1 MPLVEAWFK
10 VWIYF
15 GLICGWGESARPR
28 FDTSTDMGLVLVPA
42 DAEVDSVIFRL
53 RATDQDADFPL
64 VFEITATITPVVR
77 IDNLP
82 CTLYNKVCQA
92 NVILTKRLMPGRLHD
107 FAVRVRDTKGD
118 SNSMQATISATN
130 ATTSRDKIF
139 PHIPSLIMVPEDTKP
154 DTELDYLLVRAN
166 SWSGKPVYIELWQ
179 PKELFTIRQRQT
191 PTQTRGVITLIG
203 ELDFETQS
211 MYTLTIYATDPY
223 TEPGKD
229 TRNIAGLNIVII
241 VQDVQ
246 DVPPIFTLA
255 PPLTRLNN
263 SVQTGDVILR
273 VHAED
278 GDKGVPRE
286 ITYGLVSEG
295 NPFIPFFNI
304 SETTGEI
311 ILARPLEEL
320 TQITHIGA
328 PVVLTVVAEE
338 IRRSRD
344 EPPAQATVVEVGFLL
359 GEPGNSPPYF
369 ENDNYIASIPENLE
383 PGSVITFP
391 EQYSA
396 KIHDEDIGKA
406 GVFALKLR
414 NNNGTFE
421 INPTVAERTAD
432 FIITV
437 RDNTLIDYEMY
448 KSLSFKI
455 VAQEVGPATNLSATA
470 AVVIFIQDVNDNSP
484 IFDEESYEVTLPE
497 NVTVGTRVIQV
508 HATDKDTGL
517 FGSIQYTGITG
528 QGSDAFTIDSDTG
541 LITVAMG
548 SSLDREMTA
557 QLQLTVHATDENG
570 KGNTG
575 VAFLIVNLLD
585 VNDNAPIFEKNAYE
599 FTLNSDL
606 TNFTTPAI
614 IKATDADAEPPNN
627 EIRYEL
633 IQGNYENKFYLNE
646 ITGELIL
653 CSPITTFR
661 RKKQSVYDKSPKK
674 LYKEFFQSEHAIRGN
689 VLRTTVFPDITNSTE
704 SILNEIEFKHKVN
717 EIRKYRRRRAE
728 TDILYT
734 LTARAYDLGVPH
746 LSSETEISIV
756 RRTAMEARIMMFVV
770 PGEHPNLTRTA
781 ETLATITGGRITV
794 LNTRPYVP
802 DNKTGVTDNAV
813 SMQGKRTIVIA
824 RVEQTEVG
832 TPLVD
837 VEKIRN
843 TLAANG
849 VGIIGGTG
857 TTNVSVIYNDEIT
870 TKLPIDR
877 VIHKGGDNTRTY
889 VNKTITNVHEE
900 VTVYKAENKLLFWLL
915 IILGLLMLLAIAALI
930 ICCICPGCPFY
941 MAPRKRR
948 IYSSEKLIARFN
960 GRPKRHLH
968 REPMATIEITSN
980 GRKQAWSADPA
991 QRNWQFNRRNI
1002 KNGGLASLPGDVV
1015 YISERPPIDQA
1026 NVESLRLRDGPAHDP
1041 SRRRRMEE
1049 QERMYVEDVEERKVR
1064 DYDATDADSLQRHEM
1079 ERGSDILHQA
1089 YRQRYVD
1096 PESNNEVAVREQHFY
1111 REGNA
1116 EVLQLVTRGQVEDT
1130 NQHHYPTTF
1139 IVDGKDVLL
1148 QRFMQDQK
1156 ARQELSMQEPEVLRT
1171 VESHQHP
1178 RNLYQYKQEILLL
1191 PEELEDR
1198 RRGAEELDSNAQK
1211 LTMDDGYAARKIDL
1225 ESQMREVHRQ
1235 EISMNM
1241 PGISDKTSVPKDQ
1254 TVQSATMQSF
1264 HDLELARQ
1272 NVLLTRLLLERES
1285 RYPGGITMDAVS
1297 YLETQS
1303 LPGQAVI
1310 ATQTERTAATQT
1322 ERHIRSR
1329 SDNDESDED
1338 IRNRKKMK
1346 SKKRYDEEKLKRT
1359 RTLWMKSPI
1368 EEEENP
1374 CFDKRLNILRK
1385 KVKEVKERR
1394 KASLQPKILREIS
1407 DSLDENGST
1416 CHERE
1421 GKSVKTCQQPI
1432 EETSIAYKML
1442 REKKNGSSS
1451 SIEVGRQQ
1459 DEKTFD
1465 TKETESLSSPE
1476 ISVDNKKYI
1485 QERVEKKSSRKESKL
1500 KKQKKI
1506 ESVIKPSFR
1515 VLEKEITTLTKRL
1528 SKLADKKIQEATRD
1542 ESTNQEK
1549 SRTSEDFKKDLR
1561 TSKKIDDSK
1570 KRKQFETSPD
1580 IAKEAKTEKFI
1591 YHQPQIMSPGST
1603 EYEDP
1608 FEKPTKSKSE
1618 FRQKFAKH
1626 KQTSHM
1632 RTKKQTQKVREKQ
1645 IAQQDREPEKCKNA
1659 ASKENSR
1666 SSIEKTAKLLSRTH
1680 KLATIGRRKH
1690 VSKEPSTS
1698 TSSDR
1703 INGKE
1708 DLFVGRDSDKRSAGS
1723 SEISS
1728 HHVSQQKQ
1736 KLDHVSE
1743 RFSDDFVTEPQRKDT
1758 DRQAALH
1765 STMDISTHKKGIV
1778 NDKKIIQFSDDFTI
1792 ETQKKDMEHQM
1803 QTAIESEIGQ
1813 SACSDSG
1820 KDHVTLKEI
1829 VEDILFFQD
1838 LKYIQ
1843 PESEIT
1849 LDTAKKREFETS
1861 NIEDLDSK
1869 KRTIP
1874 LDSPVLET
1882 LKEDQIE
1889 RPSSHIDKNDIED
1902 KIAYMSEKHE
1912 EETKKHEIE
1921 KEMLE
1926 KEKITLDDTLE
1937 LKTLE
1942 DVEKIMRKEIDI
1954 PEQYVKSPKI
1964 SDDVMEHHVKQIE
1977 EYKKNDLYS
1986 DTITSLSK
1994 MEKDLKDIKDVTHL
2008 LYAEEEDKIVCKPE
2022 SDQKEELSHESM
2034 KEHSEEEMPSAEI
2047 TIGTKQDDGKMIKKL
2062 VPKENEEDSS
2072 RTIKSDEKM
2081 KITKSDT
2088 DGYQNVIEKPKEI
2101 LKEYVTQDLE
2111 KMKKD
2116 VESITETFE
2125 KSFNVRRSSLD
2136 DSVNLTGIH
2145 RAFSI
2150 DDKTLK
2156 YIDDTSQEDDLSQ
2169 SESGE
2174 IIHIVKEDT
2183 DKLKRSDD
2191 PNPKTEIESEE
2202 KSEEESRMSSQEI
2215 SKLQETKLE
2224 KTIKLAKEKEES
2236 FLEQFQEKAED
2247 SSLVKEIP
2255 DKEVKKIRDKELSTD
2270 QLPKDTDLEKSI
2282 TSELEK
2288 LDKPATVAEN
2298 IDVAESRGNGE
2309 HQIDVSVS
2317 IFSSFIDDTIDV
2329 LEESDSSSD
2338 ISRKTT
2344 LTMRPY
2350 DTPRHRQRWQQQES
2364 LEIAG
2369 MSEIRTFKDGEDA
2382 RVEIEMGEDTGS
2394 NISLDEIENI
2404 EDSIAIEATIN
2415 ESQTD
2420 TEIATTSEKIS
2431 SNGERILS
2439 VYDLKKVSEI
2449 KKDSDFKSKFE
2460 ESEDNIK
2467 SDIKDLLTT
2476 IQDKVLLIV
2485 STKEL
2490 SDTLKENVKDE
2501 ILPITEENE
2510 ECKSEIATSLKK
2522 IEKVFEPM
2530 QENNKSKIKSSL
2542 KQAEEID
2549 LTKDKKKTEDTKIN
2563 KTRIKNSLDKMKTKD
2578 IEVDKIKN
2586 KDSKNGISK
2595 KHAGKTELFES
2606 SAKKRKKPERP
2617 KIPSPE
2623 ERKRVL
2629 DEKSKE
2635 KGTPSHSHHRS
2646 RKSIDGDSEKKF
2658 RDGGSQKQTSRSEE
2672 EHPQKQAE
2680 LLKSKFKKDKKLTI
2694 PSKTSEIDTSKTQSK
2709 YMAWYNKKRDE
2720 TEKKR
2725 LEKKTAE
2732 DEEQLPRW
2740 VSRGLKQTVKQ
2751 KEKQSIEHKTP
2762 EVTPRTRR
2770 KIKPLINVESEQL
2783 KAIVRQG
2790 RRLRKAEGNL
2800 EDDPPIQIFART
2812 PPISTDTQHRLLQH
2826 SEYKYERVPP
2836 PFYLHPPPPAPHPSP
2851 ELSPDRSLE
2860 IQPSTSQYKQSEN
2873 ELHSESTVAPLQS
2886 GTRLRHQQLLE
2897 KKSVFDIA
2905 YSEAAPSQLRSDSA
2919 TPPS

>member
-1 MPLVEAWFK
+1 MPLVGACFK

-15 GLICGWGESARPR
+15 GLIYGWSESARPR

-154 DTELDYLLVRAN
+154 GTELDYLLVRAN

-179 PKELFTIRQRQT
+179 LMQ
-191 PTQTRGVITLIG
+191 
-203 ELDFETQS
+203 
-211 MYTLTIYATDPY
+211 
-223 TEPGKD
+223 
-229 TRNIAGLNIVII
+229 
-241 VQDVQ
+241 
-246 DVPPIFTLA
+246 
-255 PPLTRLNN
+255 
-263 SVQTGDVILR
+263 ILQC
-273 VHAED
+273 
-278 GDKGVPRE
+278 
-286 ITYGLVSEG
+286 L
-295 NPFIPFFNI
+295 
-304 SETTGEI
+304 GEI

-344 EPPAQATVVEVGFLL
+344 EPPAQATIVEVGFLL

-391 EQYSA
+391 EQYST

-484 IFDEESYEVTLPE
+484 IFDEESYEVTLSE

-528 QGSDAFTIDSDTG
+528 QGSDAFTIDPDTG

-548 SSLDREMTA
+548 SSLDREMAA
-557 QLQLTVHATDENG
+557 QLQLTVHASDENG

-575 VAFLIVNLLD
+575 VASLIVNLLD

-633 IQGNYENKFYLNE
+633 IQGNYEHKFYLNE

-653 CSPITTFR
+653 CSPITKFR

-674 LYKEFFQSEHAIRGN
+674 LYKEFFQSEHTIRGN
-689 VLRTTVFPDITNSTE
+689 VLKTTVFPDMINSTE
-704 SILNEIEFKHKVN
+704 SILNEIELKHKVN

-794 LNTRPYVP
+794 LDTRPYVP
-802 DNKTGVTDNAV
+802 DNKTGVTDNAI
-813 SMQGKRTIVIA
+813 SMEGKRTIVIA

-843 TLAANG
+843 ILAANG

-857 TTNVSVIYNDEIT
+857 TTNVSVTYNDETT
-870 TKLPIDR
+870 TKLPIDG

-930 ICCICPGCPFY
+930 VCCICPGCPFY

-948 IYSSEKLIARFN
+948 IYSSEKLITRFN

-968 REPMATIEITSN
+968 RKPLATIEITSN

-991 QRNWQFNRRNI
+991 QRNWQFNRRNT

-1041 SRRRRMEE
+1041 SRRRRIEE
-1049 QERMYVEDVEERKVR
+1049 QERMYVEDVEEKKIR
-1064 DYDATDADSLQRHEM
+1064 DYNATDADSLQRHEM
-1079 ERGSDILHQA
+1079 ERDSDILHQA

-1096 PESNNEVAVREQHFY
+1096 PESNNEPAVREQHFY

-1130 NQHHYPTTF
+1130 SQHHYPTTF

-1178 RNLYQYKQEILLL
+1178 RNLYQQEILLL

-1198 RRGAEELDSNAQK
+1198 RRRAEELDSNAQK
-1211 LTMDDGYAARKIDL
+1211 LTMGDGYAAQKIDL

-1235 EISMNM
+1235 EISINM

-1254 TVQSATMQSF
+1254 TVQSATMQSYAF

-1285 RYPGGITMDAVS
+1285 RYAGGITMDAVS

-1338 IRNRKKMK
+1338 TRNRKKMK

-1368 EEEENP
+1368 EEEE
-1374 CFDKRLNILRK
+1374 K
-1385 KVKEVKERR
+1385 VKERR
-1394 KASLQPKILREIS
+1394 KASLQPKVLREIS

-1416 CHERE
+1416 CRERE
-1421 GKSVKTCQQPI
+1421 GKSAKTCQQPI

-1465 TKETESLSSPE
+1465 EKETESFSSPE
-1476 ISVDNKKYI
+1476 ISVDNRKYI

-1500 KKQKKI
+1500 KKEKKI

-1515 VLEKEITTLTKRL
+1515 VLEKEITMLTKRL
-1528 SKLADKKIQEATRD
+1528 SKLADKKVQEATRE
-1542 ESTNQEK
+1542 ESTSQEK

-1570 KRKQFETSPD
+1570 KRKQSETSPD

-1608 FEKPTKSKSE
+1608 FEKPMKSKSE
-1618 FRQKFAKH
+1618 FRQKVAKH
-1626 KQTSHM
+1626 KQTSSHM
-1632 RTKKQTQKVREKQ
+1632 RTKKQTQKERKKQ
-1645 IAQQDREPEKCKNA
+1645 IAQQDREPEKCKDA

-1666 SSIEKTAKLLSRTH
+1666 SSIEKTAKLLSRTR

-1690 VSKEPSTS
+1690 VSEEPSTS

-1703 INGKE
+1703 INGKK
-1708 DLFVGRDSDKRSAGS
+1708 DLFVSRDSDKRSADS
-1723 SEISS
+1723 AEISS
-1728 HHVSQQKQ
+1728 HHVDQQKPKQ

-1758 DRQAALH
+1758 DRQTAFH
-1765 STMDISTHKKGIV
+1765 STIDISTHKKDIA

-1803 QTAIESEIGQ
+1803 QTAIESEIEQ

-1820 KDHVTLKEI
+1820 KDHVTLKEMAK
-1829 VEDILFFQD
+1829 DILFFQD
-1838 LKYIQ
+1838 LKYTQ

-1869 KRTIP
+1869 KRTMP

-1912 EETKKHEIE
+1912 KETKKPLHEIE

-1942 DVEKIMRKEIDI
+1942 DVERTMRKENE
-1954 PEQYVKSPKI
+1954 EQYVKSPKI
-1964 SDDVMEHHVKQIE
+1964 SNDVMEHHVEQIE
-1977 EYKKNDLYS
+1977 EYKKNELCS

-2008 LYAEEEDKIVCKPE
+2008 LYTKEEDKTVCKPE

-2034 KEHSEEEMPSAEI
+2034 KEHSGEEMPLAEI
-2047 TIGTKQDDGKMIKKL
+2047 TIDTKQDDGKMIKKL

-2081 KITKSDT
+2081 KITKSDI
-2088 DGYQNVIEKPKEI
+2088 DGYQNVIEKPEEI

-2111 KMKKD
+2111 KMEKD

-2125 KSFNVRRSSLD
+2125 KSFDIRQSSKD
-2136 DSVNLTGIH
+2136 DSVNLPGIH

-2150 DDKTLK
+2150 NDKTLK

-2174 IIHIVKEDT
+2174 IIHIVKEDIDT
-2183 DKLKRSDD
+2183 DKLKRFSD
-2191 PNPKTEIESEE
+2191 PNAKTEIESQ
-2202 KSEEESRMSSQEI
+2202 KTEEESHMSFQEI

-2224 KTIKLAKEKEES
+2224 KTIEPAKEKEES
-2236 FLEQFQEKAED
+2236 FLEQSQEKAEET
-2247 SSLVKEIP
+2247 SSVKEIS
-2255 DKEVKKIRDKELSTD
+2255 DKEVKMILDKELSTD
-2270 QLPKDTDLEKSI
+2270 QLPKDTDLEKST
-2282 TSELEK
+2282 TSESEK
-2288 LDKPATVAEN
+2288 LDKSATVAEN
-2298 IDVAESRGNGE
+2298 IDVAESRSNGE
-2309 HQIDVSVS
+2309 HQTDVSVP

-2329 LEESDSSSD
+2329 SEESDSSSD

-2382 RVEIEMGEDTGS
+2382 RVEIEMGENTGS

-2404 EDSIAIEATIN
+2404 KDSIAIEATIN
-2415 ESQTD
+2415 ESQTHA
-2420 TEIATTSEKIS
+2420 EIATTSEKIF
-2431 SNGERILS
+2431 SNGEKILS
-2439 VYDLKKVSEI
+2439 VYDLKKVNEI
-2449 KKDSDFKSKFE
+2449 KKDRDFKSKFE
-2460 ESEDNIK
+2460 ESEANIK

-2476 IQDKVLLIV
+2476 IQDKVFLIV
-2485 STKEL
+2485 SAKEL
-2490 SDTLKENVKDE
+2490 NDTLKENVKDE
-2501 ILPITEENE
+2501 ILPITKEDR
-2510 ECKSEIATSLKK
+2510 ECKSEIATPLKK
-2522 IEKVFEPM
+2522 IEKIFEPM
-2530 QENNKSKIKSSL
+2530 QQNDKSEIRSPL
-2542 KQAEEID
+2542 KQAEQID
-2549 LTKDKKKTEDTKIN
+2549 LTEDRKKPEDTKVN
-2563 KTRIKNSLDKMKTKD
+2563 KTRIKNSLDKIKTKD

-2586 KDSKNGISK
+2586 KDSKNGTLK
-2595 KHAGKTELFES
+2595 KYAGKTELLES

-2617 KIPSPE
+2617 KMPSPG

-2646 RKSIDGDSEKKF
+2646 RKSIDGDPEKKF
-2658 RDGGSQKQTSRSEE
+2658 RDDGSQKQASRSEE
-2672 EHPQKQAE
+2672 ENPQKQA
-2680 LLKSKFKKDKKLTI
+2680 LPKSKFKKDKKFTI

-2800 EDDPPIQIFART
+2800 EEDPPIQIFART
-2812 PPISTDTQHRLLQH
+2812 PPIPTDTQHRLLQH

-2851 ELSPDRSLE
+2851 QLSPEISLE
-2860 IQPSTSQYKQSEN
+2860 IQPSTSQYEQSEN
-2873 ELHSESTVAPLQS
+2873 ELHSESTVAPFQS

>member
-10 VWIYF
+10 VWLYF
-15 GLICGWGESARPR
+15 GLIYGWGESARPR

-92 NVILTKRLMPGRLHD
+92 NVILTKRLVPGRLHD

-139 PHIPSLIMVPEDTKP
+139 PHIPSVIMVPEDTKP
-154 DTELDYLLVRAN
+154 GKELDYLLVRAN

-229 TRNIAGLNIVII
+229 TRNIAGLNIIII

-311 ILARPLEEL
+311 VLAKPLEEL

-391 EQYSA
+391 EQYST
-396 KIHDEDIGKA
+396 KIRDEDIGKA

-437 RDNTLIDYEMY
+437 RDNTLIDYELY

-470 AVVIFIQDVNDNSP
+470 AVVILIEDVNDNSP
-484 IFDEESYEVTLPE
+484 IFDEESYEVTLSE

-528 QGSDAFTIDSDTG
+528 QGSEAFAIDSDTG
-541 LITVAMG
+541 LITVTMG
-548 SSLDREMTA
+548 SVLDREMAA
-557 QLQLTVHATDENG
+557 QLQLTVIACDENG

-575 VAFLIVNLLD
+575 VASLIVNLLD

-606 TNFTTPAI
+606 TNFTSPAI
-614 IKATDADAEPPNN
+614 IKATDADAESPNN

-633 IQGNYENKFYLNE
+633 IHGNYENKFYLNE

-653 CSPITTFR
+653 RSPITKFR
-661 RKKQSVYDKSPKK
+661 RKKQSGYDKFSKK
-674 LYKEFFQSEHAIRGN
+674 LHKEFLQSEHIIREN
-689 VLRTTVFPDITNSTE
+689 VSKTTVSPDTINSTE
-704 SILNEIEFKHKVN
+704 SILNEIESRYKVD

-728 TDILYT
+728 TDTLYT

-746 LSSETEISIV
+746 LASETEISIV
-756 RRTAMEARIMMFVV
+756 RGNAMEARIMMFVV

-794 LNTRPYVP
+794 LDTRPYVS
-802 DNKTGVTDNAV
+802 DNKTGVTNNV
-813 SMQGKRTIVIA
+813 SMEGKRTVVIA

-837 VEKIRN
+837 VERIRN

-849 VGIIGGTG
+849 VGIISGTG
-857 TTNVSVIYNDEIT
+857 TTNVSITYNDET
-870 TKLPIDR
+870 TMKLPIDGI
-877 VIHKGGDNTRTY
+877 IHKGGDNTRTY
-889 VNKTITNVHEE
+889 VNNTIANVHEE

-915 IILGLLMLLAIAALI
+915 IILGLLMMLAIAALI

-948 IYSSEKLIARFN
+948 IYSSEKLIARSN

-968 REPMATIEITSN
+968 RKPMATIEITSN
-980 GRKQAWSADPA
+980 GKKQAWSADPTR
-991 QRNWQFNRRNI
+991 RNWQFNRRNT

-1026 NVESLRLRDGPAHDP
+1026 NVESLRLRDGPAYDS
-1041 SRRRRMEE
+1041 SRRRRMED

-1064 DYDATDADSLQRHEM
+1064 DYIATDADSLQRHEI
-1079 ERGSDILHQA
+1079 EGGSDILHQA

-1096 PESNNEVAVREQHFY
+1096 PDSNNEPAVREQHFY

-1130 NQHHYPTTF
+1130 IQHHYPTTF

-1156 ARQELSMQEPEVLRT
+1156 TRQELSMQEPEVLRT

-1178 RNLYQYKQEILLL
+1178 RNIYQHKQEILLL
-1191 PEELEDR
+1191 PEELEAVR
-1198 RRGAEELDSNAQK
+1198 RRRAEELDSKGQK
-1211 LTMDDGYAARKIDL
+1211 LPMDDGYAAQKMNM
-1225 ESQMREVHRQ
+1225 ESQTRDVHRQ
-1235 EISMNM
+1235 EIPISM
-1241 PGISDKTSVPKDQ
+1241 PGISDKKMSVPKDQ
-1254 TVQSATMQSF
+1254 TMQSYAF

-1272 NVLLTRLLLERES
+1272 NVLLTRLLLEREA
-1285 RYPGGITMDAVS
+1285 RYAGGIAGMDGVS

-1310 ATQTERTAATQT
+1310 ATQTDRTAATQT

-1338 IRNRKKMK
+1338 TRNRKKMR
-1346 SKKRYDEEKLKRT
+1346 SKKRYDEDKLKRT

-1368 EEEENP
+1368 EEESP

-1385 KVKEVKERR
+1385 KMKEVKEGR
-1394 KASLQPKILREIS
+1394 KVSLQPGVLREIS

-1416 CHERE
+1416 CRERE
-1421 GKSVKTCQQPI
+1421 GKSATTCQQPI
-1432 EETSIAYKML
+1432 EETGVAYKIL
-1442 REKKNGSSS
+1442 HEEKNGSSS
-1451 SIEVGRQQ
+1451 SIEAGRQREEEKSF
-1459 DEKTFD
+1459 DEK
-1465 TKETESLSSPE
+1465 KTESLSSPE
-1476 ISVDNKKYI
+1476 ISMNNGKYI
-1485 QERVEKKSSRKESKL
+1485 HKTMEKKCSKKESKI
-1500 KKQKKI
+1500 KRQKRV

-1515 VLEKEITTLTKRL
+1515 VLEKEITMLTKKL
-1528 SKLADKKIQEATRD
+1528 SKLADKKVQEAARD
-1542 ESTNQEK
+1542 ESTSREK
-1549 SRTSEDFKKDLR
+1549 SRTSEDLKKDSGLH

-1570 KRKQFETSPD
+1570 KRKQSETSPD
-1580 IAKEAKTEKFI
+1580 IVKETKTEKFL
-1591 YHQPQIMSPGST
+1591 YHQPQMMSPGST

-1608 FEKPTKSKSE
+1608 FEKPMKSKSE
-1618 FRQKFAKH
+1618 FRQKVSKH
-1626 KQTSHM
+1626 KQTSNHM
-1632 RTKKQTQKVREKQ
+1632 RAKKQMQKERKKQ
-1645 IAQQDREPEKCKNA
+1645 IAQQGQELEKHKDA
-1659 ASKENSR
+1659 ASKESSR
-1666 SSIEKTAKLLSRTH
+1666 SKLEKVAKLSSRAH
-1680 KLATIGRRKH
+1680 KLALIGRRKH
-1690 VSKEPSTS
+1690 VSEEPSTS

-1703 INGKE
+1703 INGKK
-1708 DLFVGRDSDKRSAGS
+1708 DLFVSRDSDKRSAGS

-1728 HHVSQQKQ
+1728 HQMDQRKLKQ
-1736 KLDHVSE
+1736 KLDHMSK
-1743 RFSDDFVTEPQRKDT
+1743 RFSDDFVLTEPEQRRDT
-1758 DRQAALH
+1758 TFH
-1765 STMDISTHKKGIV
+1765 STMDVKTHEKDV
-1778 NDKKIIQFSDDFTI
+1778 ASDKKDIQIIQFSDDFATK
-1792 ETQKKDMEHQM
+1792 TQTKEM
-1803 QTAIESEIGQ
+1803 QTAAESEIEQ
-1813 SACSDSG
+1813 SASSDIG
-1820 KDHVTLKEI
+1820 KDHVTLKEV
-1829 VEDILFFQD
+1829 VEAIAFLHD
-1838 LKYIQ
+1838 LKYTQ

-1849 LDTAKKREFETS
+1849 SDLAKEQPFETS
-1861 NIEDLDSK
+1861 NIEDK
-1869 KRTIP
+1869 KGAMP
-1874 LDSPVLET
+1874 LESPVLET
-1882 LKEDQIE
+1882 LKEHEIE
-1889 RPSSHIDKNDIED
+1889 RPSSHIDKSGIEE
-1902 KIAYMSEKHE
+1902 KIAYTSEKRE
-1912 EETKKHEIE
+1912 KETGKSLHE

-1926 KEKITLDDTLE
+1926 EEKIKLENGIHE
-1937 LKTLE
+1937 LKAFE
-1942 DVEKIMRKEIDI
+1942 DVEEIMKEEVDI
-1954 PEQYVKSPKI
+1954 PEQNAKSRKVSREEI
-1964 SDDVMEHHVKQIE
+1964 EHVEQIE
-1977 EYKKNDLYS
+1977 EYKKNELYR
-1986 DTITSLSK
+1986 DTIASSSQ
-1994 MEKDLKDIKDVTHL
+1994 MEKDLKDIKDVTHS
-2008 LYAEEEDKIVCKPE
+2008 YAKEEDETVHKRE
-2022 SDQKEELSHESM
+2022 SDQKEELSHESGQ
-2034 KEHSEEEMPSAEI
+2034 EHEEEMPSAEI
-2047 TIGTKQDDGKMIKKL
+2047 TIDTKEKIMEKL
-2062 VPKENEEDSS
+2062 VVKEKEDDSS
-2072 RTIKSDEKM
+2072 SKIESDQKM
-2081 KITKSDT
+2081 KIEKSDT
-2088 DGYQNVIEKPKEI
+2088 EKYQSVIEKPEEI
-2101 LKEYVTQDLE
+2101 P
-2111 KMKKD
+2111 KD
-2116 VESITETFE
+2116 VIEEKIEKDIESMTGTFE
-2125 KSFNVRRSSLD
+2125 KSFDIRESSKD

-2150 DDKTLK
+2150 DDKALK
-2156 YIDDTSQEDDLSQ
+2156 YIDDTSQEDDLSH

-2174 IIHIVKEDT
+2174 TIYIVKEDT
-2183 DKLKRSDD
+2183 DTDKLKRDGD
-2191 PNPKTEIESEE
+2191 LNAKTEVETQ
-2202 KSEEESRMSSQEI
+2202 KSEEESSQEI
-2215 SKLQETKLE
+2215 SNLQETKLE
-2224 KTIKLAKEKEES
+2224 KSIEDKSVTSSTFTIPKEKIMTKEQLQDEPAKEKEES
-2236 FLEQFQEKAED
+2236 FLEEETTV
-2247 SSLVKEIP
+2247 VKETS
-2255 DKEVKKIRDKELSTD
+2255 DKEIEKVLDKELPTD
-2270 QLPKDTDLEKSI
+2270 QLLKDTDPEKS
-2282 TSELEK
+2282 TASESEK
-2288 LDKPATVAEN
+2288 LDKSATVAEN
-2298 IDVAESRGNGE
+2298 IDVAESKGNGE
-2309 HQIDVSVS
+2309 HQTDVSVP
-2317 IFSSFIDDTIDV
+2317 IFRSFIDDTIYV
-2329 LEESDSSSD
+2329 SEESDSSSD

-2344 LTMRPY
+2344 LATRPY
-2350 DTPRHRQRWQQQES
+2350 DTPRHRQKWQQQES

-2369 MSEIRTFKDGEDA
+2369 MPEIRTFKSGEDA
-2382 RVEIEMGEDTGS
+2382 RVEMETEEDTGS
-2394 NISLDEIENI
+2394 NLSLDEIENL
-2404 EDSIAIEATIN
+2404 EDSIAIEATIG
-2415 ESQTD
+2415 EPHED
-2420 TEIATTSEKIS
+2420 TEIASTSEK
-2431 SNGERILS
+2431 
-2439 VYDLKKVSEI
+2439 
-2449 KKDSDFKSKFE
+2449 
-2460 ESEDNIK
+2460 IK

-2476 IQDKVLLIV
+2476 MQDEVFLTI
-2485 STKEL
+2485 SIKEL
-2490 SDTLKENVKDE
+2490 NGASKENVKDE
-2501 ILPITEENE
+2501 IVPITKEEE
-2510 ECKSEIATSLKK
+2510 ECKSEIVTPLKK
-2522 IEKVFEPM
+2522 IEKVSKSM
-2530 QENNKSKIKSSL
+2530 QQNDKSEIKSPS
-2542 KQAEEID
+2542 KQAEQIA
-2549 LTKDKKKTEDTKIN
+2549 LTGERTTEDTKVS
-2563 KTRIKNSLDKMKTKD
+2563 KTKIKNSLDKVQAKD
-2578 IEVDKIKN
+2578 IEVDKIKS
-2586 KDSKNGISK
+2586 KDSKSGTIEK
-2595 KHAGKTELFES
+2595 YAGKTKPFENS
-2606 SAKKRKKPERP
+2606 VKKRKK
-2617 KIPSPE
+2617 S
-2623 ERKRVL
+2623 
-2629 DEKSKE
+2629 D
-2635 KGTPSHSHHRS
+2635 RS
-2646 RKSIDGDSEKKF
+2646 RRSIGDSEKKLK
-2658 RDGGSQKQTSRSEE
+2658 DSGSQPSRGEE
-2672 EHPQKQAE
+2672 EHPQKQT
-2680 LLKSKFKKDKKLTI
+2680 LPKSKFKKDKKSTI
-2694 PSKTSEIDTSKTQSK
+2694 APKTGEIDTSKTQSK
-2709 YMAWYNKKRDE
+2709 YMAWYKKKRDE
-2720 TEKKR
+2720 AEKKR
-2725 LEKKTAE
+2725 LERKTAE
-2732 DEEQLPRW
+2732 DEESTLPRW
-2740 VSRGLKQTVKQ
+2740 VSRGLKQTAKQ
-2751 KEKQSIEHKTP
+2751 KEKQSIAQKTK

-2800 EDDPPIQIFART
+2800 EEDPPIQIFART
-2812 PPISTDTQHRLLQH
+2812 PPVSTDTQHRLLQH
-2826 SEYKYERVPP
+2826 SEYKYERTPPP

-2851 ELSPDRSLE
+2851 QLSPERSLE
-2860 IQPSTSQYKQSEN
+2860 MQPSTSQYQSQSEH
-2873 ELHSESTVAPLQS
+2873 ELRSESCIVAPFQG

>member
-1 MPLVEAWFK
+1 MPLVGAWFK

-15 GLICGWGESARPR
+15 GLIYGWSESARPR

-154 DTELDYLLVRAN
+154 GTELDYLLVRAN
-166 SWSGKPVYIELWQ
+166 SWSG
-179 PKELFTIRQRQT
+179 
-191 PTQTRGVITLIG
+191 
-203 ELDFETQS
+203 
-211 MYTLTIYATDPY
+211 
-223 TEPGKD
+223 
-229 TRNIAGLNIVII
+229 
-241 VQDVQ
+241 
-246 DVPPIFTLA
+246 
-255 PPLTRLNN
+255 
-263 SVQTGDVILR
+263 
-273 VHAED
+273 
-278 GDKGVPRE
+278 
-286 ITYGLVSEG
+286 
-295 NPFIPFFNI
+295 
-304 SETTGEI
+304 EI
-311 ILARPLEEL
+311 ILAKPLEEL
-320 TQITHIGA
+320 TQITHVGA

-344 EPPAQATVVEVGFLL
+344 EPPAQATIVEVGFLL

-369 ENDNYIASIPENLE
+369 ENDNYNASIPENLE
-383 PGSVITFP
+383 PGTVITFP
-391 EQYSA
+391 EQYST

-484 IFDEESYEVTLPE
+484 IFDEESYEVTLSE

-517 FGSIQYTGITG
+517 FGSIKYTGITG
-528 QGSDAFTIDSDTG
+528 EGSDAFTIDSDTG
-541 LITVAMG
+541 LITVTMG
-548 SSLDREMTA
+548 SSLDREMAA
-557 QLQLTVHATDENG
+557 QLQLTVYARDENG
-570 KGNTG
+570 NGNTG
-575 VAFLIVNLLD
+575 VASLIVNLLD

-614 IKATDADAEPPNN
+614 IKATDADAEYPNN

-633 IQGNYENKFYLNE
+633 IHGNYENKFYLNE

-653 CSPITTFR
+653 RSPITKFR

-674 LYKEFFQSEHAIRGN
+674 LHKDFFQSEHAIRGSISK
-689 VLRTTVFPDITNSTE
+689 TTVFPDTINATE
-704 SILNEIEFKHKVN
+704 NILNEIELKQKIN
-717 EIRKYRRRRAE
+717 KIKKSKNRRKRRAE
-728 TDILYT
+728 ADILYT

-746 LSSETEISIV
+746 LASETKISIV
-756 RRTAMEARIMMFVV
+756 RGTAMEARIMMFVV

-781 ETLATITGGRITV
+781 ETLATITGGRITI
-794 LNTRPYVP
+794 LDTRPYVP
-802 DNKTGVTDNAV
+802 DNKSGVTDNAV
-813 SMQGKRTIVIA
+813 SMEGKRTIVIA

-857 TTNVSVIYNDEIT
+857 TTNVSITYNDET
-870 TKLPIDR
+870 TMKLPIDG

-889 VNKTITNVHEE
+889 ANKTITNVHEE

-948 IYSSEKLIARFN
+948 IYSSEKLITRSN
-960 GRPKRHLH
+960 SRPKRHLH
-968 REPMATIEITSN
+968 RKPMATIEITSN
-980 GRKQAWSADPA
+980 GRKQAWSADPTR
-991 QRNWQFNRRNI
+991 RNWQFNRRNA

-1026 NVESLRLRDGPAHDP
+1026 IESLRLRDGPAHDP
-1041 SRRRRMEE
+1041 SRKKRIEE
-1049 QERMYVEDVEERKVR
+1049 QERMYVGDIEEKKIR
-1064 DYDATDADSLQRHEM
+1064 DYDAADADSLQRHEIAG
-1079 ERGSDILHQA
+1079 GSDILHQA

-1096 PESNNEVAVREQHFY
+1096 PESNNEPTVREQHFY

-1130 NQHHYPTTF
+1130 SQHHYPTTF

-1156 ARQELSMQEPEVLRT
+1156 TRQELLMQESEMLRT

-1178 RNLYQYKQEILLL
+1178 RNLYQHKQEILLL
-1191 PEELEDR
+1191 PEELEVKR
-1198 RRGAEELDSNAQK
+1198 RRAEELDSNVQK
-1211 LTMDDGYAARKIDL
+1211 LAMDDGCAAQKMDL

-1241 PGISDKTSVPKDQ
+1241 PEISDKTSVPKDQ
-1254 TVQSATMQSF
+1254 TVQSATMQSYAF

-1272 NVLLTRLLLERES
+1272 NVLLTRLLLEKES
-1285 RYPGGITMDAVS
+1285 RYAGGIPMDAVS

-1338 IRNRKKMK
+1338 TRNRKKIK

-1368 EEEENP
+1368 EEEE
-1374 CFDKRLNILRK
+1374 
-1385 KVKEVKERR
+1385 KVKEGR
-1394 KASLQPKILREIS
+1394 KVSLQPEVLQEIS

-1416 CHERE
+1416 CRERE
-1421 GKSVKTCQQPI
+1421 EKSMKTCQQPI
-1432 EETSIAYKML
+1432 EQSSIAYKLL
-1442 REKKNGSSS
+1442 RKEKSGSSS
-1451 SIEVGRQQ
+1451 SIEVDKQDKKTL
-1459 DEKTFD
+1459 DEKQM
-1465 TKETESLSSPE
+1465 ESLSSPE
-1476 ISVDNKKYI
+1476 LSVDNRKYI
-1485 QERVEKKSSRKESKL
+1485 QETMEKKSLKKESKL

-1515 VLEKEITTLTKRL
+1515 VLEKEITMLTKKL
-1528 SKLADKKIQEATRD
+1528 NKLADKKVQESTRD
-1542 ESTNQEK
+1542 ESTSQEK
-1549 SRTSEDFKKDLR
+1549 SRTSKDLKKDLR

-1570 KRKQFETSPD
+1570 KRKQSETSPD

-1608 FEKPTKSKSE
+1608 FEKPMKSKSE
-1618 FRQKFAKH
+1618 FRQKVAKH
-1626 KQTSHM
+1626 KQTSSHM
-1632 RTKKQTQKVREKQ
+1632 RAKKQTQKERKKQ
-1645 IAQQDREPEKCKNA
+1645 IAQQDLEKRKDA
-1659 ASKENSR
+1659 ASKGSSR

-1690 VSKEPSTS
+1690 VSEEPSTN
-1698 TSSDR
+1698 TNSDR
-1703 INGKE
+1703 INGKK
-1708 DLFVGRDSDKRSAGS
+1708 DLFVSRDSDKRSAGS

-1728 HHVSQQKQ
+1728 NHADQQKQ

-1743 RFSDDFVTEPQRKDT
+1743 RFSDDFLTEPQGKDA
-1758 DRQAALH
+1758 DRQSAFH
-1765 STMDISTHKKGIV
+1765 STMNISTHKKDITS
-1778 NDKKIIQFSDDFTI
+1778 DKKDIKVIQFSDDFTDK
-1792 ETQKKDMEHQM
+1792 TQKKDMEHQM
-1803 QTAIESEIGQ
+1803 KTAIESEIGQ
-1813 SACSDSG
+1813 SACFDTG
-1820 KDHVTLKEI
+1820 KDHVTLKET
-1829 VEDILFFQD
+1829 VDDILFFQD
-1838 LKYIQ
+1838 LKYTQ

-1849 LDTAKKREFETS
+1849 LDTAKKGELETS
-1861 NIEDLDSK
+1861 NIEDLDDSK
-1869 KRTIP
+1869 KRTMP
-1874 LDSPVLET
+1874 LDSPILET
-1882 LKEDQIE
+1882 LKEHQIQK
-1889 RPSSHIDKNDIED
+1889 PSSHIDKSVEDIED
-1902 KIAYMSEKHE
+1902 KIAYMS
-1912 EETKKHEIE
+1912 KKHERE
-1921 KEMLE
+1921 TEKALHETGKEMLE
-1926 KEKITLDDTLE
+1926 KEKITLDDTPE

-1942 DVEKIMRKEIDI
+1942 DVEKTMKKEIDI
-1954 PEQYVKSPKI
+1954 PEQYVKSPEI
-1964 SDDVMEHHVKQIE
+1964 SNNVMEHHIEKIE
-1977 EYKKNDLYS
+1977 EYKKDELYS
-1986 DTITSLSK
+1986 GTIASLSK

-2008 LYAEEEDKIVCKPE
+2008 LYAKEGDKITVYKSE

-2034 KEHSEEEMPSAEI
+2034 KEHSEEEMPAAKI
-2047 TIGTKQDDGKMIKKL
+2047 TIDTKEDDEKMIKKL
-2062 VPKENEEDSS
+2062 ESKEDEEDSS
-2072 RTIKSDEKM
+2072 RKIKSDEKM
-2081 KITKSDT
+2081 KMTKSDT
-2088 DGYQNVIEKPKEI
+2088 DEYQNVIEKPEEI
-2101 LKEYVTQDLE
+2101 PKEYVTQDLG
-2111 KMKKD
+2111 KMERD
-2116 VESITETFE
+2116 GESITETIE
-2125 KSFNVRRSSLD
+2125 KSFDIKQSSKD
-2136 DSVNLTGIH
+2136 DSVNLTDIH
-2145 RAFSI
+2145 HAFSI

-2174 IIHIVKEDT
+2174 ITHLVKEDIDT
-2183 DKLKRSDD
+2183 DKLKRFDD
-2191 PNPKTEIESEE
+2191 LNAKTKIESQ
-2202 KSEEESRMSSQEI
+2202 KTEEESHMTSQEI
-2215 SKLQETKLE
+2215 FKLQETKLE
-2224 KTIKLAKEKEES
+2224 KTIESAKEKEEL
-2236 FLEQFQEKAED
+2236 FLEQYEEKEEGT
-2247 SSLVKEIP
+2247 SLVKEIP
-2255 DKEVKKIRDKELSTD
+2255 DKEVKKVSDKELSTD
-2270 QLPKDTDLEKSI
+2270 QLPKDTEKSTI
-2282 TSELEK
+2282 SESEK
-2288 LDKPATVAEN
+2288 LDKFVTVAEN
-2298 IDVAESRGNGE
+2298 IDVAEQRGNGE
-2309 HQIDVSVS
+2309 HQTDVSVP
-2317 IFSSFIDDTIDV
+2317 IFRSFIDDTIDV
-2329 LEESDSSSD
+2329 SEESDSSSD

-2350 DTPRHRQRWQQQES
+2350 DTPRHRQRWQHQES

-2369 MSEIRTFKDGEDA
+2369 MPEIKTFKDGEDA
-2382 RVEIEMGEDTGS
+2382 RIEIETEEDTGS
-2394 NISLDEIENI
+2394 NVSLDEIENV
-2404 EDSIAIEATIN
+2404 EDSMAVEATIN
-2415 ESQTD
+2415 ESQADIESIT
-2420 TEIATTSEKIS
+2420 ATEKIS
-2431 SNGERILS
+2431 FNGKKILS
-2439 VYDLKKVSEI
+2439 VYDLEKVNEI
-2449 KKDSDFKSKFE
+2449 KKDRDFESKFE
-2460 ESEDNIK
+2460 ESEANIK
-2467 SDIKDLLTT
+2467 SDITDLLTT

-2485 STKEL
+2485 SAKEL
-2490 SDTLKENVKDE
+2490 NDTLKEHVKDE
-2501 ILPITEENE
+2501 IVPITKEDGK
-2510 ECKSEIATSLKK
+2510 CKSEIATPLKK

-2530 QENNKSKIKSSL
+2530 QENDKSEIRSPS
-2542 KQAEEID
+2542 KQVEQID
-2549 LTKDKKKTEDTKIN
+2549 LTEDRKKILEKDTKVK
-2563 KTRIKNSLDKMKTKD
+2563 KTRIKNSLDKIKTEN
-2578 IEVDKIKN
+2578 IGVDKIKN
-2586 KDSKNGISK
+2586 KDSKSGTSE
-2595 KHAGKTELFES
+2595 KHDGKTELLEK
-2606 SAKKRKKPERP
+2606 SAKKKKKSERL
-2617 KIPSPE
+2617 KMLSPG
-2623 ERKRVL
+2623 ERKRLL

-2635 KGTPSHSHHRS
+2635 KDTPSHSHRS

-2658 RDGGSQKQTSRSEE
+2658 RDGESQKQSSRSEE
-2672 EHPQKQAE
+2672 EHPQKQA
-2680 LLKSKFKKDKKLTI
+2680 LPKSKFKKDKKSTV
-2694 PSKTSEIDTSKTQSK
+2694 PPKTREIDTSKTQSK

-2740 VSRGLKQTVKQ
+2740 VSRGLKQTAKQ
-2751 KEKQSIEHKTP
+2751 KEKQSMEHKTP

-2770 KIKPLINVESEQL
+2770 KIKPLVNVESEQL

-2800 EDDPPIQIFART
+2800 EEDPPIQIFART
-2812 PPISTDTQHRLLQH
+2812 PPVSTDTQHRLLQH

-2851 ELSPDRSLE
+2851 QPSPERSLE
-2860 IQPSTSQYKQSEN
+2860 IQPSTSQYEQSE
-2873 ELHSESTVAPLQS
+2873 ELHSESIIAPFQS